1 MNGGKG
7 DSGKGHH
14 DRLSGKGKAPC
25 GENGVADRFSTRI
38 VKD

>member
-7 DSGKGHH
+7 DLGKGYY
-14 DRLSGKGKAPC
+14 DRLSGKGKVFC
-25 GENGVADRFSTRI
+25 GENGVVDRFLIRI